1 MYFSSLNNI
10 QDKCDLYNNLNKYVR
25 TTNKVLKKKTL
36 SKKSRQ
42 IDFTHNN
49 EMSGLN
55 GELETRYVNICSS

>member
-1 MYFSSLNNI
+1 MYFCSLNNI

-25 TTNKVLKKKTL
+25 TTNKSVG
-36 SKKSRQ
+36 KKSRQ

-55 GELETRYVNICSS
+55 GELETRYVNICSP